1 MRARLI
7 GVASLLSQLEARRH
21 QLLTMRSEIDVNL
34 EALDRLIAT
43 ERKGIGQS
51 GIELPPAPARISNP
65 LRWRPESLTGQV
77 ESLINGS
84 PDKHWTSSDLYRE
97 LRVRPKEDGLYQ
109 LPDDDLRG
117 RNAVSAALNWL
128 FQAGRI
134 SRVTRPIGR
143 TPAVY
148 RAKGRTSP

>member
-1 MRARLI
+1 
-7 GVASLLSQLEARRH
+7 VASLLSQLEARRH
-21 QLLTMRSEIDVNL
+21 QLSSAIRELESNL
-34 EALDRLIAT
+34 AALDVVIAA

-84 PDKHWTSSDLYRE
+84 PDKQWTSGDLYCE
-97 LRVRPKEDGLYQ
+97 LRDRPKEDGVYH
-109 LPDDDLRG
+109 LPGDHLKG

-148 RAKGRTSP
+148 RAKEKEISMTEAS